1 MKLKY
6 LLGLGAGALLIWFIV
21 DTARQPS
28 PQDLPGD
35 FQEVALFRN
44 ENNTGPIVRVY
55 AVTVGDTSRWQEMQQ
70 YGALMPYTKYGTT
83 KVFFFAKQGPHP
95 TQLQLA
101 PPHFAA
107 TFNRYCLAA
116 YQKDLMSKVTFTKY
130 PLK

>member
-1 MKLKY
+1 MKLKHF
-6 LLGLGAGALLIWFIV
+6 LGLGAGALLVWFIV
-21 DTARQPS
+21 DAASQPS

-55 AVTVGDTSRWQEMQQ
+55 AVTVGDTNRWQEMQQ

-83 KVFFFAKQGPHP
+83 KVFFFAKNAPHP
-95 TQLQLA
+95 TQLQQA
-101 PPHFAA
+101 PPHFAG

-116 YQKDLMSKVTFTKY
+116 YQKDLMSKVTFIKY